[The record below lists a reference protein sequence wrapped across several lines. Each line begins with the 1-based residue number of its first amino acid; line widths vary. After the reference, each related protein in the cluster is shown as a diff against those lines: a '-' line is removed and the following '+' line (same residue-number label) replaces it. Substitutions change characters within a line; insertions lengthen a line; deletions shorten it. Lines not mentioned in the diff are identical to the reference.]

1 MRCVNYNTQ
10 RISCQVNMSMYT
22 IAHYP
27 LDPALINWALF
38 QTRIEPKRLLGKRTT
53 GWHSEYRYTVEAAG
67 PFRAVLTHILSRYP
81 DMLLDRWWI
90 NVCAPQE
97 ETFEHYHGD
106 NMTSIVYYVQVP
118 AMSGQIEFQNE
129 LKEWIGYQPEPG
141 DIIAF
146 DGMILH
152 RVQPNMSKDMRISVG
167 INLQT
172 HAEFQRTVK
181 SRKTNLIPEVYPP
194 AQDEW
199 AKRQQQLAIDAINA
213 SRPKGTL

>member
-1 MRCVNYNTQ
+1 
-10 RISCQVNMSMYT
+10 MYT
-22 IAHYP
+22 VAHYP
-27 LDPALINWALF
+27 LDPALINSALF

-53 GWHSEYRYTVEAAG
+53 GWHSEYRYSVEAAG
-67 PFRAVLTHILSRYP
+67 PFKPVLNHILSLYP

-90 NVCAPQE
+90 NVCAPNE

-118 AMSGQIEFQNE
+118 PMSGCIEFQNE
-129 LKEWIGYQPEPG
+129 QKEWHGYQPTAG
-141 DIIAF
+141 DIVAF

-152 RVQPNMSKDMRISVG
+152 RVQANMSKDMRISVG

-181 SRKTNLIPEVYPP
+181 SRKTDLIPEVYPVP
-194 AQDEW
+194 MMRGLDN
-199 AKRQQQLAIDAINA
+199 RSN
-213 SRPKGTL
+213 